1 MSRDHLRLVGQKGRP
16 PLRIVARQESP
27 LPVNRIDT
35 FTFAHVDGA
44 LVVLHN
50 DDRLSAAEAFA
61 ALTTL
66 LREQL
71 LPAIAISLGGRHV
84 LPGDAGGIEFYDC
97 HPCPASTAARPVCAE
112 TEGDM
117 S

>member
-1 MSRDHLRLVGQKGRP
+1 MRLAT
-16 PLRIVARQESP
+16 L
-27 LPVNRIDT
+27 IDGS
-35 FTFAHVDGA
+35 ADGA

-61 ALTTL
+61 ALRTL